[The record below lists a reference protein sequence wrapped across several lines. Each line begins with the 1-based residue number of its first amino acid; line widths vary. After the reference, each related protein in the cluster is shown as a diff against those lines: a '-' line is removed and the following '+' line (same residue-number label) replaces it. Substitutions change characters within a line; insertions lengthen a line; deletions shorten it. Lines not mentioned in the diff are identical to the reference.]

1 MNHAQL
7 GPLVNSQIEINATW
21 LTVRPLTSTLGLQ
34 QAVRKT
40 GRPLAVLNGSS
51 IEKMCDATV
60 TGKFRLE
67 AGLQLLKRPAPNR
80 TPKVEIWMS
89 VIGQMDDCPGTSS
102 RALRVMR

>member
-21 LTVRPLTSTLGLQ
+21 LRVRPLMSTSGLE

-40 GRPLAVLNGSS
+40 EPPLAVLNGSS

-60 TGKFRLE
+60 TGKFRPE
-67 AGLQLLKRPAPNR
+67 ADLQISGHLSFNA
-80 TPKVEIWMS
+80 
-89 VIGQMDDCPGTSS
+89 
-102 RALRVMR
+102 